1 MQTPTPEYEVLIQIY
16 SRNDVD
22 PIVSNKTC
30 STLVDIHTTAQE
42 LLGSTVKSF
51 RSKVSGDSMKV
62 DSLNTQ
68 HPNPNFHLDDHT
80 SEPTVLQE
88 LLKEMKYQTSLLS
101 DLLDYHVNRYPRG
114 FSKG

>member
-16 SRNDVD
+16 SRDDVK

-51 RSKVSGDSMKV
+51 RSQVSGDSIKV
-62 DSLNTQ
+62 DLLNTQ
-68 HPNPNFHLDDHT
+68 NPNPNFHLDDHT
-80 SEPTVLQE
+80 AEPTVLRE
-88 LLKEMKYQTSLLS
+88 LLCEVKTQTQLLETLVDNTTS
-101 DLLDYHVNRYPRG
+101 PYRHY
-114 FSKG
+114 